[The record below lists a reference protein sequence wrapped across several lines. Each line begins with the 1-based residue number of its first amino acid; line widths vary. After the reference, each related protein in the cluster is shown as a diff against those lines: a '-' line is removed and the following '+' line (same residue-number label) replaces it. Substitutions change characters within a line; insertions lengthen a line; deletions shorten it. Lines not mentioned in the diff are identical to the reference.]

1 VSLTQ
6 ERALSDHVSPIAGGD
21 TDPSGSR
28 RLLLLDDDDALCRTI
43 ARMGAKLGAKVA
55 ACSTLT
61 EFEEMLASFSPDVLL
76 IDLMMP
82 DVDGIDVI
90 ARLGPHCTHAIYVMS
105 GADKRTLEASRE
117 VLRASG
123 AQIAGY
129 IQKPFSAADL
139 RHLLEQPRAETP
151 VNRSNVEKEGAVSLL
166 SPAAFDKAA
175 RSGKIGPFFQPIFHA
190 DGRTLK
196 GFEALLRINGR
207 DDNHFAPEYLELLIN
222 DNELSNLLTDIVI
235 ERSLEFLASLITGP
249 NLSVS
254 INIFGSHALAD
265 GFREHLL
272 QRCAHHHIAPG
283 RVILEL
289 NEATVFD
296 FNDEDLRK
304 ITQLRL
310 AGFGLSIDDLG
321 TGNSSLGRLASLPFS
336 ELKIDKSFCLALP
349 GSEPAEAVI
358 EACLSIARKLDMSV
372 TAEGVETREVADLLA
387 RMGCHALQ
395 GHWFGRAMA
404 ADEAVDWVCK
414 GAQAAAG

>member
-1 VSLTQ
+1 M
-6 ERALSDHVSPIAGGD
+6 SDHVSPIRGGD

-28 RLLLLDDDDALCRTI
+28 RLLLLDDDDAIRRTI
-43 ARMGAKLGAKVA
+43 TRMGAKLGAKVA
-55 ACSTLT
+55 ACSTLA
-61 EFEEMLASFSPDVLL
+61 EFEEMLVSFSPDVLL

-90 ARLGPHCTHAIYVMS
+90 MKLGPHCIPAIYVMS
-105 GADKRTLEASRE
+105 GADKRTLEASRA

-129 IQKPFSAADL
+129 IQKPFAAADL
-139 RHLLEQPRAETP
+139 RHLLAQPKTTPP
-151 VNRSNVEKEGAVSLL
+151 VNRSDVEKKGATNLL
-166 SPAAFDKAA
+166 SPAAFEKAA
-175 RSGKIGPFFQPIFHA
+175 RSGEIGPFFQPIFHA
-190 DGRTLK
+190 DGNTLK
-196 GFEALLRINGR
+196 GFEALLRINGHHSS
-207 DDNHFAPEYLELLIN
+207 HFAAEYVKQLIQ
-222 DNELSNLLTDIVI
+222 DSELSNFLTNIVI
-235 ERSLEFLASLITGP
+235 DKSLEFLARLTATP
-249 NLSVS
+249 ELSVS
-254 INIFGSHALAD
+254 INIFGSHAIAD

-272 QRCAHHHIAPG
+272 RRCAHHHISPG

-296 FNDEDLRK
+296 FDDEDLRK

-349 GSEPAEAVI
+349 QSEPAQAVI

-387 RMGCHALQ
+387 RMGCDALQ
-395 GHWFGRAMA
+395 GHCFGQAMP
-404 ADEAVDWVCK
+404 ADVAVDWVSK
-414 GAQAAAG
+414 GAQAATG